1 MKKKILTFLVAIC
14 LIIPCIFGLAACKPK
29 EKVATKT
36 MTTSINPEITFMLD
50 SKNNVTSISYG
61 NSDAGRIFANVN
73 FVGQDASSAI
83 QIVIEQTAISGH
95 IDLSGDTVTFEFSGE
110 DIEKLKANV
119 EAKTKE
125 VFNQMGVAITV
136 IINEVSAEVKHQT
149 LVSTAKTLA
158 PEMDS
163 AEIENMSDEELIKL
177 IDKKQ
182 QDYKDLAYDQIND
195 LQKNLDQTILSII
208 ENIHSAMK
216 TLEAEIKKYGK
227 SVPDSLKK
235 EYNNYKKQLEDEIN
249 KFLDKRKED
258 IAAAKKLAEEHK
270 DALIAL
276 YKQEVANAETL
287 FKAHLEAAKTNGI
300 ITEEQYNYWIKLI
313 NRNKA

>member
-14 LIIPCIFGLAACKPK
+14 LIIPCLFGLAACKPK

-61 NSDAGRIFANVN
+61 NADAGRLFANVN
-73 FVGQDASSAI
+73 FVGQDASTAI
-83 QIVIEQTAISGH
+83 QIVIEKTAISGH

-110 DIEKLKANV
+110 DIEKLKTDV
-119 EAKTKE
+119 EAKAKE
-125 VFNQMGVAITV
+125 VFKQMGVAITV
-136 IINEVSAEVKHQT
+136 ISAEVKHQT
-149 LVSTAKTLA
+149 LISTAKVLA

-163 AEIENMSDEELIKL
+163 TEIENMSDEDLIKL

-195 LQKNLDQTILSII
+195 LQKNLDQAILNTINAIRA
-208 ENIHSAMK
+208 EMEK
-216 TLEAEIKKYGK
+216 LEAEMEKLGNLVSETIKQQ
-227 SVPDSLKK
+227 
-235 EYNNYKKQLEDEIN
+235 YNNCKKQLEDEIN
-249 KFLDKRKED
+249 KFLNERKEK
-258 IAAAKKLAEEHK
+258 IAEAKKLAEAHK

-276 YKQEVANAETL
+276 YKQEVEKTETI
-287 FKAHLEAAKTNGI
+287 FKAHLEAAKANGI
-300 ITEEQYNYWIKLI
+300 ITEAQYNYWINLI
-313 NRNKA
+313 NNNKA

>member
-14 LIIPCIFGLAACKPK
+14 LIIPCMFGLAACKPK

-61 NSDAGRIFANVN
+61 NSDAGRIFANIN

-110 DIEKLKANV
+110 DIEKLKTDV
-119 EAKTKE
+119 EAKAKE
-125 VFNQMGVAITV
+125 VFKQMGVAITV
-136 IINEVSAEVKHQT
+136 TIKEVSAEVKHQT
-149 LVSTAKTLA
+149 LITTAKALA

-163 AEIENMSDEELIKL
+163 TEIENMSDEDLIKL

-182 QDYKDLAYDQIND
+182 KDYKDLAYDQIND
-195 LQKNLDQTILSII
+195 LQKNLDQAILNTI
-208 ENIHSAMK
+208 K
-216 TLEAEIKKYGK
+216 TIREEMDKLEAEMEKYGNLVSETIK
-227 SVPDSLKK
+227 QQ
-235 EYNNYKKQLEDEIN
+235 YNNCKKQLEDEIN
-249 KFLDKRKED
+249 KFLDERKEN
-258 IAAAKKLAEEHK
+258 IAEAKKLAEAHK

-276 YKQEVANAETL
+276 YKQEVENAETL
-287 FKAHLEAAKTNGI
+287 FKAHLEAAKENGI
-300 ITEEQYNYWIKLI
+300 ITEAQYNYWINLI
-313 NRNKA
+313 NSNKA

>member
-14 LIIPCIFGLAACKPK
+14 LIIPCLFGLAACKPK

-61 NSDAGRIFANVN
+61 NADAGRLFANVN
-73 FVGQDASSAI
+73 FVGQDASTAI
-83 QIVIEQTAISGH
+83 QIVIEKTAISGH

-110 DIEKLKANV
+110 DIEKLKTDV
-119 EAKTKE
+119 EAKAKE
-125 VFNQMGVAITV
+125 VFKQMGVAITV
-136 IINEVSAEVKHQT
+136 ISAEVKHQT
-149 LVSTAKTLA
+149 LISTAKVLA

-163 AEIENMSDEELIKL
+163 TEIENMSDEDLIKL

-195 LQKNLDQTILSII
+195 LQKNLDQAILNTINTIRA
-208 ENIHSAMK
+208 EMEK
-216 TLEAEIKKYGK
+216 LEAEMEELGNLVSETIKQQ
-227 SVPDSLKK
+227 
-235 EYNNYKKQLEDEIN
+235 YNNCKKQLEDEIN
-249 KFLDKRKED
+249 KFLNERKEK
-258 IAAAKKLAEEHK
+258 IAEAKKLAEAHK

-276 YKQEVANAETL
+276 YKQEVEKTETI
-287 FKAHLEAAKTNGI
+287 FKAHLEAAKANGI
-300 ITEEQYNYWIKLI
+300 ITEAQYNYWIKLI
-313 NRNKA
+313 NSNKA

>member
-14 LIIPCIFGLAACKPK
+14 LIIPCLFGLAACKPK

-61 NSDAGRIFANVN
+61 NADAGRLFANVN
-73 FVGQDASSAI
+73 FVGQDASTAI
-83 QIVIEQTAISGH
+83 QIVIEKTAISGH

-110 DIEKLKANV
+110 DIEKLKTDV
-119 EAKTKE
+119 EAKAKE
-125 VFNQMGVAITV
+125 VFKQMGVAITV
-136 IINEVSAEVKHQT
+136 TIKEISAEVKHQT
-149 LVSTAKTLA
+149 LISTAKVLA

-163 AEIENMSDEELIKL
+163 TEIENMSDEDLIKF

-195 LQKNLDQTILSII
+195 LQKNLDQAILNTINAIRA
-208 ENIHSAMK
+208 EMEK
-216 TLEAEIKKYGK
+216 LEAEMEKLGNLVSETIKQQ
-227 SVPDSLKK
+227 
-235 EYNNYKKQLEDEIN
+235 YNNCKKQLEDEIN
-249 KFLDKRKED
+249 KFLNERKEK
-258 IAAAKKLAEEHK
+258 IAEAKKLAEAHK

-276 YKQEVANAETL
+276 YKQEVEKTETI
-287 FKAHLEAAKTNGI
+287 FKAHLEAAKANGI
-300 ITEEQYNYWIKLI
+300 ITEAQYNYWINLI
-313 NRNKA
+313 NSNKA

>member
-14 LIIPCIFGLAACKPK
+14 LIIPCLFGLAACKPK

-61 NSDAGRIFANVN
+61 NADAGRLFANVN
-73 FVGQDASSAI
+73 FVGQDASTAI
-83 QIVIEQTAISGH
+83 QIVIEKTAISGH

-110 DIEKLKANV
+110 DIEKLKTDV
-119 EAKTKE
+119 EAKAKE
-125 VFNQMGVAITV
+125 VFKQMGVAITV
-136 IINEVSAEVKHQT
+136 ISAEVKHQT
-149 LVSTAKTLA
+149 LISTAKVLA

-163 AEIENMSDEELIKL
+163 TEIENMSDEDLIKL

-195 LQKNLDQTILSII
+195 LQKNLDQAILNTINAIRA
-208 ENIHSAMK
+208 EMEK
-216 TLEAEIKKYGK
+216 LEAEMEKLGNLVSETIKQQ
-227 SVPDSLKK
+227 
-235 EYNNYKKQLEDEIN
+235 YNNCKKQLEDEIN
-249 KFLDKRKED
+249 KFLNERKEK
-258 IAAAKKLAEEHK
+258 IAEAKKLAEAHK

-276 YKQEVANAETL
+276 YKQEVEKTETI
-287 FKAHLEAAKTNGI
+287 FKAHLEAAKANGI
-300 ITEEQYNYWIKLI
+300 ITEAQYNYWIKLI
-313 NRNKA
+313 NSNKA

>member
-14 LIIPCIFGLAACKPK
+14 LIIPCLFGLAACKPK

-61 NSDAGRIFANVN
+61 NADAGRLFANVN
-73 FVGQDASSAI
+73 FVGQDASTAI

-110 DIEKLKANV
+110 DIEKLKTDV
-119 EAKTKE
+119 EAKAKE
-125 VFNQMGVAITV
+125 VFKQMGVAITV
-136 IINEVSAEVKHQT
+136 TIKEISAEVKHQT
-149 LVSTAKTLA
+149 LISTAKVLA

-163 AEIENMSDEELIKL
+163 TEIENMSDEDLIKL

-195 LQKNLDQTILSII
+195 LQKNLDQAILNTINAIRA
-208 ENIHSAMK
+208 EMEK
-216 TLEAEIKKYGK
+216 LEAEMEKLGNLVSETIKQQ
-227 SVPDSLKK
+227 
-235 EYNNYKKQLEDEIN
+235 YNNCKKQLEDEIN
-249 KFLDKRKED
+249 KFLNERKEK
-258 IAAAKKLAEEHK
+258 IAEAKKLAEAHK

-276 YKQEVANAETL
+276 YKQEVEKTETI
-287 FKAHLEAAKTNGI
+287 FKAHLEAAKANGI
-300 ITEEQYNYWIKLI
+300 ITEAQYNYWINLI
-313 NRNKA
+313 NSNKA

>member
-14 LIIPCIFGLAACKPK
+14 LIIPCLFGLAACKPK

-61 NSDAGRIFANVN
+61 NADAGRLFANVN
-73 FVGQDASSAI
+73 FVGQDASTAI
-83 QIVIEQTAISGH
+83 QIVIEKTAISGH

-110 DIEKLKANV
+110 DIEKLKTDV
-119 EAKTKE
+119 EAKAKE
-125 VFNQMGVAITV
+125 VFKQMGVAITV
-136 IINEVSAEVKHQT
+136 ISAEVKHQT
-149 LVSTAKTLA
+149 LISTAKVLA

-163 AEIENMSDEELIKL
+163 TEIENMSDEDLIKL

-195 LQKNLDQTILSII
+195 LQKKLDQTILDTINAI
-208 ENIHSAMK
+208 RAEMEK
-216 TLEAEIKKYGK
+216 LEAEMEKLGNLVSETVKQQ
-227 SVPDSLKK
+227 
-235 EYNNYKKQLEDEIN
+235 YNNCKKRLEDEIN
-249 KFLDKRKED
+249 KFLNERKEK
-258 IAAAKKLAEEHK
+258 IAEAKKLAEAHK

-276 YKQEVANAETL
+276 YKQEVEKTETI
-287 FKAHLEAAKTNGI
+287 FKAHLEAAKANGT
-300 ITEEQYNYWIKLI
+300 ITESQYNYWINLI
-313 NRNKA
+313 NSNKA

>member
-14 LIIPCIFGLAACKPK
+14 LIIPCLFGLAACKPK

-61 NSDAGRIFANVN
+61 NADAGRLFANVN
-73 FVGQDASSAI
+73 FVGQDASTAI

-110 DIEKLKANV
+110 DIEKLKTDV
-119 EAKTKE
+119 EAKAKE
-125 VFNQMGVAITV
+125 VFKQMGVAIIVT
-136 IINEVSAEVKHQT
+136 IKEVSAEVKHQT
-149 LVSTAKTLA
+149 LISTAKVLA

-163 AEIENMSDEELIKL
+163 TEIENMSDEDLIKL

-195 LQKNLDQTILSII
+195 LQKNLDQAILNTINAIRA
-208 ENIHSAMK
+208 EMEK
-216 TLEAEIKKYGK
+216 LEAEMEKYGETIK
-227 SVPDSLKK
+227 QQ
-235 EYNNYKKQLEDEIN
+235 YNNCKKQLEDEIN
-249 KFLDKRKED
+249 KFLDERKEK
-258 IAAAKKLAEEHK
+258 IAEAEKLAEAHK

-276 YKQEVANAETL
+276 YKQEVEKTETI
-287 FKAHLEAAKTNGI
+287 FKAHLEAAKANGI
-300 ITEEQYNYWIKLI
+300 ITEAQYNYWIKLI
-313 NRNKA
+313 NSNKA

>member
-110 DIEKLKANV
+110 DIENLKANV

-125 VFNQMGVAITV
+125 VFKQMGVAITV

-182 QDYKDLAYDQIND
+182 QDYKDLAYDQIID

-208 ENIHSAMK
+208 ENIRSAME

-249 KFLDKRKED
+249 KFLDERKED
-258 IAAAKKLAEEHK
+258 IAAAKKLAEAHK
-270 DALIAL
+270 DALIEL
-276 YKQEVANAETL
+276 YKQEVARAETL

>member
-14 LIIPCIFGLAACKPK
+14 LIIPCLFGLAACKPK

-61 NSDAGRIFANVN
+61 NADAGRLFANVN
-73 FVGQDASSAI
+73 FVGQDASTAI
-83 QIVIEQTAISGH
+83 QIVIEKTAISGH

-110 DIEKLKANV
+110 DIEKLKTDV
-119 EAKTKE
+119 EAKAKE
-125 VFNQMGVAITV
+125 VFKQMGVAITV
-136 IINEVSAEVKHQT
+136 ISAEVKHQT
-149 LVSTAKTLA
+149 LISTAKVLA

-163 AEIENMSDEELIKL
+163 TEIENMSDEDLIKL

-195 LQKNLDQTILSII
+195 LQKNLDQAILNTI
-208 ENIHSAMK
+208 K
-216 TLEAEIKKYGK
+216 TIRAEMEKLEAEMEKLGNLVSETIKQQ
-227 SVPDSLKK
+227 
-235 EYNNYKKQLEDEIN
+235 YNNCKKQLEDEIN
-249 KFLDKRKED
+249 KFLDERKEN
-258 IAAAKKLAEEHK
+258 IAEAKKLAEVHK

-276 YKQEVANAETL
+276 YKQEVSKAETL
-287 FKAHLEAAKTNGI
+287 FKAHLEAAKENGI
-300 ITEEQYNYWIKLI
+300 ITEAQYNYWINLI
-313 NRNKA
+313 NSNKA

>member
-14 LIIPCIFGLAACKPK
+14 LIIPCLFGLAACKPK

-61 NSDAGRIFANVN
+61 NADAGRLFANVN
-73 FVGQDASSAI
+73 FVGQDASTAI
-83 QIVIEQTAISGH
+83 QIVIEKTAISGH

-110 DIEKLKANV
+110 DIEKLKTDV
-119 EAKTKE
+119 EEKAKE
-125 VFNQMGVAITV
+125 VFKQMGVAITV
-136 IINEVSAEVKHQT
+136 ISAEVKHQT
-149 LVSTAKTLA
+149 LISTAKVLA

-163 AEIENMSDEELIKL
+163 TEIENMSDEDLIKL

-195 LQKNLDQTILSII
+195 LQKNLDQAILNTI
-208 ENIHSAMK
+208 K
-216 TLEAEIKKYGK
+216 TIRAEMEKLEAEMEKLGNLVSETIKQQ
-227 SVPDSLKK
+227 
-235 EYNNYKKQLEDEIN
+235 YNNCKKQLEDEIN
-249 KFLDKRKED
+249 KFLNERKEN
-258 IAAAKKLAEEHK
+258 IAEAKKLAEAHK

-276 YKQEVANAETL
+276 YKQEVEKTETI
-287 FKAHLEAAKTNGI
+287 FKAHLEAAKANGI
-300 ITEEQYNYWIKLI
+300 ITEAQYNYWINLI
-313 NRNKA
+313 NSNKA

>member
-14 LIIPCIFGLAACKPK
+14 LIIPCLFGLAACKPK

-61 NSDAGRIFANVN
+61 NADAGRLFANVN
-73 FVGQDASSAI
+73 FVGQDASTAI
-83 QIVIEQTAISGH
+83 QIVIEKTAISGH

-110 DIEKLKANV
+110 DIEKLKTDV
-119 EAKTKE
+119 EAKAKE
-125 VFNQMGVAITV
+125 VFKQMGVAITV
-136 IINEVSAEVKHQT
+136 TIKEISAEVKHQT
-149 LVSTAKTLA
+149 LISTAKVLA

-163 AEIENMSDEELIKL
+163 TEIENMSDEDLIKL

-195 LQKNLDQTILSII
+195 LQKNLDQAILNTINAIRA
-208 ENIHSAMK
+208 EMEK
-216 TLEAEIKKYGK
+216 LEAEMEKLGNLVSETIKQQ
-227 SVPDSLKK
+227 
-235 EYNNYKKQLEDEIN
+235 YNNCKKQLEDEIN
-249 KFLDKRKED
+249 KFLDERKEK
-258 IAAAKKLAEEHK
+258 IAEAKKLAEAHK

-276 YKQEVANAETL
+276 YKQEVEKTETI
-287 FKAHLEAAKTNGI
+287 FKAHLEAAKANGI
-300 ITEEQYNYWIKLI
+300 ITEAQYNYWIKLI
-313 NRNKA
+313 NSNKA

>member
-14 LIIPCIFGLAACKPK
+14 LIIPCLFGLAACKPK

-61 NSDAGRIFANVN
+61 NADAGRLFANVN
-73 FVGQDASSAI
+73 FVGQDASTAI
-83 QIVIEQTAISGH
+83 QIVIEKTAISGH

-110 DIEKLKANV
+110 DIEKLKTDV
-119 EAKTKE
+119 EAKAKE
-125 VFNQMGVAITV
+125 VFKQMGVAITV
-136 IINEVSAEVKHQT
+136 ISAEVKHQT
-149 LVSTAKTLA
+149 LISTAKVLA

-163 AEIENMSDEELIKL
+163 TEIENMSDEDLIKL

-195 LQKNLDQTILSII
+195 LQKNLDQAILNTINAIRA
-208 ENIHSAMK
+208 EMEK
-216 TLEAEIKKYGK
+216 LEAEMEKYGETIK
-227 SVPDSLKK
+227 QQ
-235 EYNNYKKQLEDEIN
+235 YNNCKKQLEDEIN
-249 KFLDKRKED
+249 KFLDERKEK
-258 IAAAKKLAEEHK
+258 IAEAEKLAEAHK

-276 YKQEVANAETL
+276 YKQEVEKTETI
-287 FKAHLEAAKTNGI
+287 FKAHLEAAKANGI
-300 ITEEQYNYWIKLI
+300 ITEAQYNYWINLI
-313 NRNKA
+313 NSNKA

>member
-14 LIIPCIFGLAACKPK
+14 LIIPCLFGLAACKPK

-61 NSDAGRIFANVN
+61 NADAGRLFANVN
-73 FVGQDASSAI
+73 FVGQDASTAI
-83 QIVIEQTAISGH
+83 QIVIEKTAISGH

-110 DIEKLKANV
+110 DIEKLKTDV
-119 EAKTKE
+119 EAKAKE
-125 VFNQMGVAITV
+125 VFKQMGVAITV
-136 IINEVSAEVKHQT
+136 ISAEVKHQT
-149 LVSTAKTLA
+149 LISTAKVLA

-163 AEIENMSDEELIKL
+163 TEIENMSDEDLIKL

-195 LQKNLDQTILSII
+195 LQKNLDQAILNTINAIRAEM
-208 ENIHSAMK
+208 EN
-216 TLEAEIKKYGK
+216 LEAEMEKLGNLVSETIKQQ
-227 SVPDSLKK
+227 
-235 EYNNYKKQLEDEIN
+235 YNNCKKQLEDEIN
-249 KFLDKRKED
+249 KFLDERKEK
-258 IAAAKKLAEEHK
+258 IAEAKKLAEAHK

-276 YKQEVANAETL
+276 YKQEVEKTETI
-287 FKAHLEAAKTNGI
+287 FKAHLEAAKANGI
-300 ITEEQYNYWIKLI
+300 ITEAQYNYWINLI
-313 NRNKA
+313 NSNKA

>member
-14 LIIPCIFGLAACKPK
+14 LIIPCLFGLAACKPK

-61 NSDAGRIFANVN
+61 NADAGRLFANVN
-73 FVGQDASSAI
+73 FVGQDASTAI
-83 QIVIEQTAISGH
+83 QIVIEKTAISGH

-110 DIEKLKANV
+110 DIEKLKTDV
-119 EAKTKE
+119 EAKAKE
-125 VFNQMGVAITV
+125 VFKQMGVAITV
-136 IINEVSAEVKHQT
+136 ISAEVKHQT
-149 LVSTAKTLA
+149 LISTAKVLA

-163 AEIENMSDEELIKL
+163 TEIENMSDEDLIKL

-195 LQKNLDQTILSII
+195 LQKNLDQAILNTI
-208 ENIHSAMK
+208 K
-216 TLEAEIKKYGK
+216 TIRAEMEKLEAEMEKYGNLVSETIK
-227 SVPDSLKK
+227 QQ
-235 EYNNYKKQLEDEIN
+235 YNNCKKQLEDEIN
-249 KFLDKRKED
+249 KFLDERKEN
-258 IAAAKKLAEEHK
+258 IAEAKKLAEVHK

-276 YKQEVANAETL
+276 YKQEVEKTETI
-287 FKAHLEAAKTNGI
+287 FKAHLEAAKANGI
-300 ITEEQYNYWIKLI
+300 ITEAQYNYWINLI
-313 NRNKA
+313 NSNKA

>member
-14 LIIPCIFGLAACKPK
+14 LIIPCLFGLAACKPK

-61 NSDAGRIFANVN
+61 NADAGRLFANVN
-73 FVGQDASSAI
+73 FVGQDASTAI
-83 QIVIEQTAISGH
+83 QIVIEKTAISGH

-110 DIEKLKANV
+110 DIEKLKTDV
-119 EAKTKE
+119 EAKAKE
-125 VFNQMGVAITV
+125 VFKQMGVAITV
-136 IINEVSAEVKHQT
+136 ISAEVKHQT
-149 LVSTAKTLA
+149 LISTAKVLA

-163 AEIENMSDEELIKL
+163 TEIENMSDEDLIKL

-195 LQKNLDQTILSII
+195 LQKNLDQAILNTI
-208 ENIHSAMK
+208 K
-216 TLEAEIKKYGK
+216 TIRAEMEKLEAEMEKLGNLVSETIKQQ
-227 SVPDSLKK
+227 
-235 EYNNYKKQLEDEIN
+235 YNNCKKQLEDEIN
-249 KFLDKRKED
+249 KFLDERKEK
-258 IAAAKKLAEEHK
+258 IAEAKKLAEAHK

-276 YKQEVANAETL
+276 YKQEVEKTETI
-287 FKAHLEAAKTNGI
+287 FKAHLEAAKANGI
-300 ITEEQYNYWIKLI
+300 ITEAQYNYWINLI
-313 NRNKA
+313 NSNKA

>member
-14 LIIPCIFGLAACKPK
+14 LIIPCLFGLAACKPK

-61 NSDAGRIFANVN
+61 NADAGRLFANVN
-73 FVGQDASSAI
+73 FVGQDASTAI
-83 QIVIEQTAISGH
+83 QIVIEKTAISGH

-110 DIEKLKANV
+110 DIEKLKTDV
-119 EAKTKE
+119 EAKAKE
-125 VFNQMGVAITV
+125 VFKQMGVAITV
-136 IINEVSAEVKHQT
+136 ISAEVKHQT
-149 LVSTAKTLA
+149 LISTAKVLA

-163 AEIENMSDEELIKL
+163 TEIENMSDEDLIKL

-195 LQKNLDQTILSII
+195 LQKNLDQAILNTI
-208 ENIHSAMK
+208 K
-216 TLEAEIKKYGK
+216 TIRAEMDKLEAEMEKYGETIK
-227 SVPDSLKK
+227 QQ
-235 EYNNYKKQLEDEIN
+235 YNNCKKQLEDEIN
-249 KFLDKRKED
+249 KFLNERKEK
-258 IAAAKKLAEEHK
+258 IAEAKKLAEAHK

-276 YKQEVANAETL
+276 YKQEVEKTETI
-287 FKAHLEAAKTNGI
+287 FKAHLEAAKANGI
-300 ITEEQYNYWIKLI
+300 ITEAQYNYWINLI
-313 NRNKA
+313 NSNKA

>member
-14 LIIPCIFGLAACKPK
+14 LIIPCLFGLAACKPK

-61 NSDAGRIFANVN
+61 NADAGRLFANVN
-73 FVGQDASSAI
+73 FVGQDASTAI
-83 QIVIEQTAISGH
+83 QIVIEKTAISGH

-110 DIEKLKANV
+110 DIEKLKTDV
-119 EAKTKE
+119 EAKAKE
-125 VFNQMGVAITV
+125 VFKQMGVAITV
-136 IINEVSAEVKHQT
+136 ISAEVKHQT
-149 LVSTAKTLA
+149 LISTAKVLA

-163 AEIENMSDEELIKL
+163 TEIENMSDEDLIKL

-195 LQKNLDQTILSII
+195 LQKNLDQAILNTI
-208 ENIHSAMK
+208 K
-216 TLEAEIKKYGK
+216 TIRAEMEKLEAEMEKLGNLVSETVKQQ
-227 SVPDSLKK
+227 
-235 EYNNYKKQLEDEIN
+235 YNYYKKQLEDEIN
-249 KFLDKRKED
+249 KFLDERKEK
-258 IAAAKKLAEEHK
+258 IAEAEKLAEAHK

-276 YKQEVANAETL
+276 YKQEVEKTEAI
-287 FKAHLEAAKTNGI
+287 FKAHLEAAKTNGT
-300 ITEEQYNYWIKLI
+300 ITESQYNYWINLI
-313 NRNKA
+313 NSNKA

>member
-14 LIIPCIFGLAACKPK
+14 LIIPCLFGLAACKPK

-61 NSDAGRIFANVN
+61 NADAGRLFANVN
-73 FVGQDASSAI
+73 FVGQDASTAI
-83 QIVIEQTAISGH
+83 QIVIEKTAISGH

-110 DIEKLKANV
+110 DIEKLKTDV
-119 EAKTKE
+119 EAKAKE
-125 VFNQMGVAITV
+125 VFKQMGVAITV
-136 IINEVSAEVKHQT
+136 ISAEVKHQT
-149 LVSTAKTLA
+149 LISTAKVLA

-163 AEIENMSDEELIKL
+163 TEIENMSDEDLIKL

-195 LQKNLDQTILSII
+195 LQKNLDQAILNTINDIRA
-208 ENIHSAMK
+208 EMEK
-216 TLEAEIKKYGK
+216 LEAEMEKLGNLVSETIKQQ
-227 SVPDSLKK
+227 
-235 EYNNYKKQLEDEIN
+235 YNNCKKQLEDEIN
-249 KFLDKRKED
+249 KFLNERKEK
-258 IAAAKKLAEEHK
+258 IAEAKKLAEAHK

-276 YKQEVANAETL
+276 YKQEVEKTETI
-287 FKAHLEAAKTNGI
+287 FKAHLEAAKANGI
-300 ITEEQYNYWIKLI
+300 ITEAQYNYWIKLI
-313 NRNKA
+313 NSNKA

>member
-14 LIIPCIFGLAACKPK
+14 LIIPCLFGLAACKPK

-61 NSDAGRIFANVN
+61 NADAGRLFANVN
-73 FVGQDASSAI
+73 FVGQDASTAI
-83 QIVIEQTAISGH
+83 QIVIEKTAISGH

-110 DIEKLKANV
+110 DIEKLKTDV
-119 EAKTKE
+119 EAKAKE
-125 VFNQMGVAITV
+125 VFKQMGVAITV
-136 IINEVSAEVKHQT
+136 ISAEVKHQT
-149 LVSTAKTLA
+149 LISTAKVLA

-163 AEIENMSDEELIKL
+163 TEIENMSDEDLIKL

-195 LQKNLDQTILSII
+195 LQKNLDQAILNTINAIRAEM
-208 ENIHSAMK
+208 EN
-216 TLEAEIKKYGK
+216 LEAEMEKLGNLVSETIKQQ
-227 SVPDSLKK
+227 
-235 EYNNYKKQLEDEIN
+235 YNNCKKQLEDEIN
-249 KFLDKRKED
+249 KFLDERKEK
-258 IAAAKKLAEEHK
+258 IAEAKKLAEAHK

-276 YKQEVANAETL
+276 YKQEVEKTETI
-287 FKAHLEAAKTNGI
+287 FKAHLEAAKANGI
-300 ITEEQYNYWIKLI
+300 ITEAQYNYWINLI
-313 NRNKA
+313 NNNKA

>member
-14 LIIPCIFGLAACKPK
+14 LIIPCLFGLAACKPK

-61 NSDAGRIFANVN
+61 NADAGRLFANVN
-73 FVGQDASSAI
+73 FVGQDASTAI
-83 QIVIEQTAISGH
+83 QIVIEKTAISGH

-110 DIEKLKANV
+110 DIEKLKTDV
-119 EAKTKE
+119 EAKAKE
-125 VFNQMGVAITV
+125 VFKQMGVAITV
-136 IINEVSAEVKHQT
+136 ISAEVKHQT
-149 LVSTAKTLA
+149 LISTAKVLA

-163 AEIENMSDEELIKL
+163 TEIENMSDEDLIKL

-195 LQKNLDQTILSII
+195 LQKNLDQAILNTI
-208 ENIHSAMK
+208 K
-216 TLEAEIKKYGK
+216 TIRAEMEKLEAEMEKYGNLVSETIK
-227 SVPDSLKK
+227 QQ
-235 EYNNYKKQLEDEIN
+235 YNNCKKQLEDEIN
-249 KFLDKRKED
+249 KFLDERKEN
-258 IAAAKKLAEEHK
+258 IAEAKKLAEAHK

-276 YKQEVANAETL
+276 YKQEVEKTETI
-287 FKAHLEAAKTNGI
+287 FKAHIEAAKANGI
-300 ITEEQYNYWIKLI
+300 ITEAQYNYWIKLI
-313 NRNKA
+313 NSNKA

>member
-1 MKKKILTFLVAIC
+1 M
-14 LIIPCIFGLAACKPK
+14 FGLAACKPK

-110 DIEKLKANV
+110 DIEKLKTDV
-119 EAKTKE
+119 EAKAKE
-125 VFNQMGVAITV
+125 VFKQMGVD
-136 IINEVSAEVKHQT
+136 IIVTIKEVSAEVKHQT
-149 LVSTAKTLA
+149 LITTAKALA

-163 AEIENMSDEELIKL
+163 TEIENMSDEDLIKL

-195 LQKNLDQTILSII
+195 LQKNLDQAILETIETIR
-208 ENIHSAMK
+208 K
-216 TLEAEIKKYGK
+216 TMDKLEAEMEKYGETVK
-227 SVPDSLKK
+227 QQ
-235 EYNNYKKQLEDEIN
+235 YNNCKKQLEDEIN
-249 KFLDKRKED
+249 KFLDERKEN
-258 IAAAKKLAEEHK
+258 IAEAKKLAEVHK

-276 YKQEVANAETL
+276 YKQEVAKAETL
-287 FKAHLEAAKTNGI
+287 FKAHLEAAKENGI
-300 ITEEQYNYWIKLI
+300 ITEAQYNYWINLI
-313 NRNKA
+313 NSNKA

>member
-14 LIIPCIFGLAACKPK
+14 LIIPCLFGLAACKPK

-61 NSDAGRIFANVN
+61 NADAGRLFANVN
-73 FVGQDASSAI
+73 FVGQDASTAI

-95 IDLSGDTVTFEFSGE
+95 INLSGDTVTFEFSGE
-110 DIEKLKANV
+110 DIEKLKTDV
-119 EAKTKE
+119 EAKAKE
-125 VFNQMGVAITV
+125 VFKQMGVAITV
-136 IINEVSAEVKHQT
+136 ISAEVKHQT
-149 LVSTAKTLA
+149 LISTAKVLA

-163 AEIENMSDEELIKL
+163 TEIENMSDEDLIKL

-195 LQKNLDQTILSII
+195 LQKNLDQAILNTINAIRA
-208 ENIHSAMK
+208 EMEK
-216 TLEAEIKKYGK
+216 LEAEMEKLGNLVSETIKQQ
-227 SVPDSLKK
+227 
-235 EYNNYKKQLEDEIN
+235 YNNCKKQLEDEIN
-249 KFLDKRKED
+249 KFLNERKEK
-258 IAAAKKLAEEHK
+258 IAEAKKLAEAHK

-276 YKQEVANAETL
+276 YKQEVEKTETI
-287 FKAHLEAAKTNGI
+287 FKAHLEAAKANGI
-300 ITEEQYNYWIKLI
+300 ITEAQYNYWIKLI
-313 NRNKA
+313 NNNKA

>member
-14 LIIPCIFGLAACKPK
+14 LIIPCLFGLAACKPK

-61 NSDAGRIFANVN
+61 NADAGRLFANVN
-73 FVGQDASSAI
+73 FVGQDASTAI
-83 QIVIEQTAISGH
+83 QIVIEKTAISGH

-110 DIEKLKANV
+110 DIEKLKTDV
-119 EAKTKE
+119 EAKAKE
-125 VFNQMGVAITV
+125 VFKQMGVAITV
-136 IINEVSAEVKHQT
+136 ISAEVKHQT
-149 LVSTAKTLA
+149 LISTAKVLA

-163 AEIENMSDEELIKL
+163 TEIENMSDEDLIKL

-195 LQKNLDQTILSII
+195 LQKNLDQAILNTI
-208 ENIHSAMK
+208 K
-216 TLEAEIKKYGK
+216 TIRAEMEKLEAEMEKLGNLVSETIKQQ
-227 SVPDSLKK
+227 
-235 EYNNYKKQLEDEIN
+235 YNNCKKQLEDEIN
-249 KFLDKRKED
+249 KFLNERKEN
-258 IAAAKKLAEEHK
+258 IAEAKKLAEAHK

-276 YKQEVANAETL
+276 YKQEVEKTETI
-287 FKAHLEAAKTNGI
+287 FKAHLEAAKANGI
-300 ITEEQYNYWIKLI
+300 ITEAQYNYWINLI
-313 NRNKA
+313 NSNKA

>member
-14 LIIPCIFGLAACKPK
+14 LIIPCLFGLTACKPK

-61 NSDAGRIFANVN
+61 NADAGRLFANVN
-73 FVGQDASSAI
+73 FVGQDASTAI

-110 DIEKLKANV
+110 DIEKLKTDV
-119 EAKTKE
+119 EAKAKE
-125 VFNQMGVAITV
+125 VFKQMGVAITV
-136 IINEVSAEVKHQT
+136 TIKEISAEVKHQT
-149 LVSTAKTLA
+149 LISTAKVLA

-163 AEIENMSDEELIKL
+163 TEIENMSDEDLIKL

-195 LQKNLDQTILSII
+195 LQKKLDQAILNTINAIRA
-208 ENIHSAMK
+208 EMER
-216 TLEAEIKKYGK
+216 LEAEMEKLGNLVSETIKQQ
-227 SVPDSLKK
+227 
-235 EYNNYKKQLEDEIN
+235 YNNCKKQLEDEIN
-249 KFLDKRKED
+249 KFLNERKEK
-258 IAAAKKLAEEHK
+258 IAEAKKLAEAHK

-276 YKQEVANAETL
+276 YKQEVEKTETI
-287 FKAHLEAAKTNGI
+287 FKAHLEAAKANGI
-300 ITEEQYNYWIKLI
+300 ITEAQYNYWINLI
-313 NRNKA
+313 NNNKA

>member
-14 LIIPCIFGLAACKPK
+14 LIIPCLFGLAACKPK

-61 NSDAGRIFANVN
+61 NADAGRLFANVN
-73 FVGQDASSAI
+73 FVGQDASTAI
-83 QIVIEQTAISGH
+83 QIVIEKSAISGH

-110 DIEKLKANV
+110 DIEKLKTDV
-119 EAKTKE
+119 EAKAKE
-125 VFNQMGVAITV
+125 VFKQMGVAITV
-136 IINEVSAEVKHQT
+136 ISAEVKHQT
-149 LVSTAKTLA
+149 LISTAKVLA

-163 AEIENMSDEELIKL
+163 TEIENMSDEDLIKL

-195 LQKNLDQTILSII
+195 LQKNLDQAILNTINAIRA
-208 ENIHSAMK
+208 EMDK
-216 TLEAEIKKYGK
+216 LEAEMEKYGETIK
-227 SVPDSLKK
+227 QQ
-235 EYNNYKKQLEDEIN
+235 YNNCKKQLEDEIN
-249 KFLDKRKED
+249 KFLDERKEK
-258 IAAAKKLAEEHK
+258 IAEAKKLAEAHK

-276 YKQEVANAETL
+276 YKQEVEKTETI
-287 FKAHLEAAKTNGI
+287 FKAHLEAAKANGI
-300 ITEEQYNYWIKLI
+300 ITEAQYNYWINLI
-313 NRNKA
+313 NNNKA

>member
-14 LIIPCIFGLAACKPK
+14 LIIPCLFGLAACKPK

-61 NSDAGRIFANVN
+61 NADAGRLFANVN
-73 FVGQDASSAI
+73 FVGQDASTAI

-110 DIEKLKANV
+110 DIEKLKTDV
-119 EAKTKE
+119 EAKAKE
-125 VFNQMGVAITV
+125 VFKQMGVAITV
-136 IINEVSAEVKHQT
+136 TIKEISAEVKHQT
-149 LVSTAKTLA
+149 LISTAKVLA

-163 AEIENMSDEELIKL
+163 TEIENMSDEDLIKL

-195 LQKNLDQTILSII
+195 LQKNLDQAILNTINAIR
-208 ENIHSAMK
+208 EEMEK
-216 TLEAEIKKYGK
+216 LEAEMEKYGETIK
-227 SVPDSLKK
+227 QQ
-235 EYNNYKKQLEDEIN
+235 YNNCKKQLEDEIN
-249 KFLDKRKED
+249 KFLDERKEK
-258 IAAAKKLAEEHK
+258 IAEAEKLAEAHK

-276 YKQEVANAETL
+276 YKQEVEKTETI
-287 FKAHLEAAKTNGI
+287 FKAHLEAAKANGI
-300 ITEEQYNYWIKLI
+300 ITEAQYNYWINLI
-313 NRNKA
+313 NSNKA

>member
-14 LIIPCIFGLAACKPK
+14 LIIPCLFGLAACKPK

-50 SKNNVTSISYG
+50 SKNKVTSISYG
-61 NSDAGRIFANVN
+61 NADAGRLFANVN

-83 QIVIEQTAISGH
+83 QIVIEKTAISGH

-110 DIEKLKANV
+110 DIEKLKTDV
-119 EAKTKE
+119 EAKAKE
-125 VFNQMGVAITV
+125 VFKQMGVAITV
-136 IINEVSAEVKHQT
+136 ISAEVKHQT
-149 LVSTAKTLA
+149 LISTAKVLA

-163 AEIENMSDEELIKL
+163 TEIENMSDEDLIKL

-195 LQKNLDQTILSII
+195 LQKNLDQAILNTI
-208 ENIHSAMK
+208 K
-216 TLEAEIKKYGK
+216 TIRAEMEKLEAEMEKLGNLVSETVKQQ
-227 SVPDSLKK
+227 
-235 EYNNYKKQLEDEIN
+235 YNYYKKQLEDEIN
-249 KFLDKRKED
+249 KFLNERKEK
-258 IAAAKKLAEEHK
+258 IAEAKKLAEAHK

-276 YKQEVANAETL
+276 YKQEVEKTETI
-287 FKAHLEAAKTNGI
+287 FKAHLEAAKANGI
-300 ITEEQYNYWIKLI
+300 ITEAQYNYWINLI
-313 NRNKA
+313 NSNKA

>member
-14 LIIPCIFGLAACKPK
+14 LIIPCLFGLAACKPK

-61 NSDAGRIFANVN
+61 NADAGRLFANVN
-73 FVGQDASSAI
+73 FVGQDASTAI
-83 QIVIEQTAISGH
+83 QIVIEKTAISGH

-110 DIEKLKANV
+110 DIEKLKTDV
-119 EAKTKE
+119 EAKAKE
-125 VFNQMGVAITV
+125 VFKQMGVAITV
-136 IINEVSAEVKHQT
+136 ISAEVKHQT
-149 LVSTAKTLA
+149 LISTAKVLA

-163 AEIENMSDEELIKL
+163 TEIENMSDEDLIKL

-195 LQKNLDQTILSII
+195 LQKNLDQAILNTI
-208 ENIHSAMK
+208 K
-216 TLEAEIKKYGK
+216 TIRAEMEKLEAEMEKLGNLVSETIKQQ
-227 SVPDSLKK
+227 
-235 EYNNYKKQLEDEIN
+235 YNNCKKQLEDEIN
-249 KFLDKRKED
+249 KFLNERKEN
-258 IAAAKKLAEEHK
+258 IAEAKKLAEAHK

-276 YKQEVANAETL
+276 YKQEVSKAETL
-287 FKAHLEAAKTNGI
+287 FKAHLEAAKENGI
-300 ITEEQYNYWIKLI
+300 ITEAQYNYWINLI
-313 NRNKA
+313 NSNKA

>member
-14 LIIPCIFGLAACKPK
+14 LIIPCLFGLAACKPK

-61 NSDAGRIFANVN
+61 NADAGRLFANVN
-73 FVGQDASSAI
+73 FVGQDASTAI
-83 QIVIEQTAISGH
+83 QIVIEKTAISGH

-110 DIEKLKANV
+110 DIEKLKTDV
-119 EAKTKE
+119 EAKAKE
-125 VFNQMGVAITV
+125 VFKQMGVAIIVT
-136 IINEVSAEVKHQT
+136 IKEVSAEVKHQT
-149 LVSTAKTLA
+149 LISTAKVLA

-163 AEIENMSDEELIKL
+163 TEIENMSDEDLIKL

-195 LQKNLDQTILSII
+195 LQKNLDQAILNTINAIRA
-208 ENIHSAMK
+208 EMEK
-216 TLEAEIKKYGK
+216 LEAEMEKYGETIK
-227 SVPDSLKK
+227 QQ
-235 EYNNYKKQLEDEIN
+235 YNNCKKQLEDEIN
-249 KFLDKRKED
+249 KFLDERKEK
-258 IAAAKKLAEEHK
+258 IAEAEKLAEAHK

-276 YKQEVANAETL
+276 YKQEVEKTETI
-287 FKAHLEAAKTNGI
+287 FKAHLEAAKANGI
-300 ITEEQYNYWIKLI
+300 ITEAQYNYWINLI
-313 NRNKA
+313 NSNKA

>member
-14 LIIPCIFGLAACKPK
+14 LIIPCLFGLAACKPK

-61 NSDAGRIFANVN
+61 NADAGRLFANVN
-73 FVGQDASSAI
+73 FVGQDASTAI

-95 IDLSGDTVTFEFSGE
+95 INLSGDTVTFEFSGE
-110 DIEKLKANV
+110 DIEKLKTDV
-119 EAKTKE
+119 EAKAEE
-125 VFNQMGVAITV
+125 VFKQMGVAITV
-136 IINEVSAEVKHQT
+136 ISAEVKHQT
-149 LVSTAKTLA
+149 LISTAKVLA

-163 AEIENMSDEELIKL
+163 TEIENMSDEDLIKL

-195 LQKNLDQTILSII
+195 LQKNLDQAILNTINAIRA
-208 ENIHSAMK
+208 EMEK
-216 TLEAEIKKYGK
+216 LEAEMEKLGNLVSETIKQQ
-227 SVPDSLKK
+227 
-235 EYNNYKKQLEDEIN
+235 YNNCKKQLEDEIN
-249 KFLDKRKED
+249 KFLNERKEK
-258 IAAAKKLAEEHK
+258 IAEAKKLAEAHK

-276 YKQEVANAETL
+276 YKQEVEKTEAI
-287 FKAHLEAAKTNGI
+287 FKAHLEATKANGT
-300 ITEEQYNYWIKLI
+300 ITEAQYNYWINLI
-313 NRNKA
+313 NNNKA

>member
-14 LIIPCIFGLAACKPK
+14 LIIPCLFGLAACKPK

-61 NSDAGRIFANVN
+61 NADAGRLFANVN
-73 FVGQDASSAI
+73 FVGQDASTAI
-83 QIVIEQTAISGH
+83 QIVIEKTAISGH

-110 DIEKLKANV
+110 DIEKLKTDV
-119 EAKTKE
+119 EAKAKE
-125 VFNQMGVAITV
+125 VFKQMGVAITV
-136 IINEVSAEVKHQT
+136 ISAEVKHQT
-149 LVSTAKTLA
+149 LISTAKVLA

-163 AEIENMSDEELIKL
+163 TEIENMSDEDLIKL

-195 LQKNLDQTILSII
+195 LQKNLDQAILNTINAIRAEM
-208 ENIHSAMK
+208 EN
-216 TLEAEIKKYGK
+216 LEAEMEKLGNLVSETIKQQ
-227 SVPDSLKK
+227 
-235 EYNNYKKQLEDEIN
+235 YNNCKKQLEDEIN
-249 KFLDKRKED
+249 KFLDERKEN
-258 IAAAKKLAEEHK
+258 IAEAKKLAEAHK

-276 YKQEVANAETL
+276 YKQEVEKTETI
-287 FKAHLEAAKTNGI
+287 FKAHLEAAKANGI
-300 ITEEQYNYWIKLI
+300 ITEAQYNYWINLI
-313 NRNKA
+313 NNNKA